1 MAVGFKLGLNGRQ
14 NSGEFQMVNKILQ
27 EGQSYTFRSYF
38 EMPYEADEI
47 LAEFGYGLRRSRLSL
62 PTVTTILERLPE
74 LQQRLEE
81 TLVLISLSNEA
92 ARREALV
99 FPVLLEVARFCQC
112 QIRIEYPLVVN
123 EWLKGNLDYL
133 LRRNG
138 DLLVIEAKNAD
149 LARGFTQLAVELIAL
164 AQAESKTML
173 YGAVTVGDTWRFGYL
188 DTHKHEITQDI
199 TLYRIPDDLQ
209 PLTQILIA
217 LVQSPDSQSTTHEP

>member
-1 MAVGFKLGLNGRQ
+1 MI
-14 NSGEFQMVNKILQ
+14 NKILQ
-27 EGQSYTFRSYF
+27 EGQSYTFRSYS

-47 LAEFGYGLRRSRLSL
+47 LAEFGCGLRRSRLSL
-62 PTVTTILERLPE
+62 PKATTILERLPE

-123 EWLKGNLDYL
+123 DWLKGNLDYL
-133 LRRNG
+133 LHRDGN
-138 DLLVIEAKNAD
+138 LLVIEAKNAD

-164 AQAESKTML
+164 AQAELRTLL
-173 YGAVTVGDTWRFGYL
+173 YGAVTIGDTWRFGCL
-188 DTHKHEITQDI
+188 DTRQHEITQDI
-199 TLYRIPDDLQ
+199 TLYRVPDDLQ
-209 PLTQILIA
+209 QLTQILIGII
-217 LVQSPDSQSTTHEP
+217 QSPLSDSTRSPEG

>member
-1 MAVGFKLGLNGRQ
+1 MPNA
-14 NSGEFQMVNKILQ
+14 ILQ

-47 LAEFGYGLRRSRLSL
+47 LAEFGYELRRSRLAL

-74 LQQRLEE
+74 LKQRLEE
-81 TLVLISLSNEA
+81 TLVLINLSNEA

-112 QIRIEYPLVVN
+112 QIRIEYSLIVN
-123 EWLKGNLDYL
+123 DWLKGDLDYL

-149 LARGFTQLAVELIAL
+149 LSRGFTQLAVELIAL
-164 AQAESKTML
+164 AQAESQAVL
-173 YGAVTVGDTWRFGYL
+173 SGAVTIGDTWRFGRL
-188 DTHKHEITQDI
+188 DRQNHQITQDLA
-199 TLYRIPDDLQ
+199 LYRVPDDLEQ
-209 PLTQILIA
+209 LTQILIG
-217 LVQSPDSQSTTHEP
+217 LIQSPSSESTTY